1 MSQGQSDS
9 QLRDEAPLILESH
22 FSTVLHISEPGDD
35 CSPSSPQQEDVGD
48 RIVVPQKVVL
58 STQSP
63 AALKTG
69 TNQLIPKNLAATSRP
84 KHRHHTT
91 VVTFPIGLEHSSTRT
106 RHSAQGS
113 GVSWEDYDSDGD
125 GFALRRNRRNKSYRA
140 AVTSLDI
147 EAMAGGRGS
156 ASTLKPVKENRAPSP
171 NPGRSPRRKVSPSG
185 LCVVDLS
192 SLFSNSITRTT
203 TFLFSKYPCHLLK
216 T

>member
-1 MSQGQSDS
+1 MSDS
-9 QLRDEAPLILESH
+9 QLGDEAPLIMDSH

-35 CSPSSPQQEDVGD
+35 CSPSSPQQEPQQEDVED
-48 RIVVPQKVVL
+48 RTVVPQKVVL

-69 TNQLIPKNLAATSRP
+69 THQLIPKNLAAASRP

-113 GVSWEDYDSDGD
+113 DVSWEDYDSDGD

-147 EAMAGGRGS
+147 EAMAGGKGS

-171 NPGRSPRRKVSPSG
+171 NPGLSSRRKVSPSDFV
-185 LCVVDLS
+185 LLTCPHC
-192 SLFSNSITRTT
+192 SLIVLQRMT
-203 TFLFSKYPCHLLK
+203 TFLFPKYPC
-216 T
+216 TY

>member
-9 QLRDEAPLILESH
+9 QLGNDAPVILDSH
-22 FSTVLHISEPGDD
+22 FSTVLHISEPEDD
-35 CSPSSPQQEDVGD
+35 CSPSSPQQEDVVD
-48 RIVVPQKVVL
+48 RTVVPQKVVL

-63 AALKTG
+63 AALKIG
-69 TNQLIPKNLAATSRP
+69 THQLIPKNLAAASRP

-91 VVTFPIGLEHSSTRT
+91 VVTFPIGLEHSSTRA

-113 GVSWEDYDSDGD
+113 DVSWEDYDSDGD

-147 EAMAGGRGS
+147 EAMAEGKGS

-171 NPGRSPRRKVSPSG
+171 NPGRSPRRKVSPSD
-185 LCVVDLS
+185 LCVVDLF
-192 SLFSNSITRTT
+192 SLFSNSITKDNNIYV
-203 TFLFSKYPCHLLK
+203 F
-216 T
+216 